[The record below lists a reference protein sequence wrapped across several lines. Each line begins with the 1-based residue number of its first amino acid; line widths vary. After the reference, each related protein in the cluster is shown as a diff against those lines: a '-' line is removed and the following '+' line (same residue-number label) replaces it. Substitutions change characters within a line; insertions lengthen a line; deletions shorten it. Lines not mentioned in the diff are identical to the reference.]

1 MCAAEI
7 CLCVAVDEASVLS
20 AVGENVLA
28 RRTWHLLRAAF
39 RAQPSGISDR
49 TDEIGEG
56 CDLRQQRSRAE
67 CDNGAGGK
75 STRLSA
81 FQVQNRYSGKDGTRN

>member
-1 MCAAEI
+1 M
-7 CLCVAVDEASVLS
+7 LS
-20 AVGENVLA
+20 PVGENVLA

-39 RAQPSGISDR
+39 RARPSGISNR

-67 CDNGAGGK
+67 CDNGAGGNP
-75 STRLSA
+75 THVSA
-81 FQVQNRYSGKDGTRN
+81 LQVQNRYSGKTGTRN